1 MIPLLVSIVVVAVVA
16 WVGITVYRR
25 QERRAPYLRALAD
38 GEMTVD
44 EVPADMQKALASPKH
59 RAALATSLRKIARD
73 AAKTPRRRMIP
84 NPPVTHYFREGVRNQ
99 ISDIA
104 DLIERPET
112 PPEAVALAELLLGD
126 GSSPF
131 YGEHEESLARELRRL
146 RAAAEGAPQST
157 EA

>member
-1 MIPLLVSIVVVAVVA
+1 MIPLLVSIIVVAVVA

-25 QERRAPYLRALAD
+25 QESRAPYLRALAD
-38 GEMTVD
+38 GEITVD
-44 EVPADMQKALASPKH
+44 EAPADLQKALADPKH

-73 AAKTPRRRMIP
+73 AARAPRRRMIP
-84 NPPVTHYFREGVRNQ
+84 NPPVTWYFREGVRTQ

-104 DLIERPET
+104 DLIERPDT
-112 PPEAVALAELLLGD
+112 PPQAVALAELLLGD

-131 YGEHEESLARELRRL
+131 YGENEEPLVRELRRL
-146 RAAAEGAPQST
+146 RAAAQST

>member
-1 MIPLLVSIVVVAVVA
+1 MLALIVGAVLVVLVA

-38 GEMTVD
+38 GEITVD
-44 EVPADMQKALASPKH
+44 EVPKDMQKALADPKH
-59 RAALATSLRKIARD
+59 RAALATSLRKISRD
-73 AAKTPRRRMIP
+73 AARSPRRRLIP
-84 NPPVTHYFREGVRNQ
+84 SPPVTWYFREGVRNQ
-99 ISDIA
+99 ISDVA

-131 YGEHEESLARELRRL
+131 YGEKEEPLVEELRRL
-146 RAAAEGAPQST
+146 RAACQST